1 MTDTE
6 KYEVTLKSNGR
17 EVAFVMNHD
26 PDSICD
32 TNTRKMATIG
42 CEPEVA
48 HFMMRV
54 LREGDTA
61 IDAGANVGFFTM
73 LMAKLVGPT
82 GRVFAF
88 EPNSDTYCRLCANVL
103 INAKSCYGDDNITLC
118 QNALWDSVRDLPLY
132 TNPHDPGLTSLR
144 AFKEVNGSQYVRTVV
159 LDHSVA
165 SAKLIKMDV
174 EGAECHVMAGAVRL
188 LGHVPFRLFGH
199 VPFILSELNEPALSR
214 FGKSA
219 HDLRDFMLQHGYD
232 TFLPQPDGT
241 LPVLVPPKTRLTG
254 GPQNLNVLF
263 ASVEDVSR
271 AYPECEVVQKRS

>member
-1 MTDTE
+1 
-6 KYEVTLKSNGR
+6 
-17 EVAFVMNHD
+17 
-26 PDSICD
+26 
-32 TNTRKMATIG
+32 MAAIG

-54 LREGDTA
+54 LREGDIA
-61 IDAGANVGFFTM
+61 VDAGANVGFFTL

-82 GRVFAF
+82 GHVLAF
-88 EPNSDTYCRLCANVL
+88 EPNRDTSERLLV
-103 INAKSCYGDDNITLC
+103 NAMLNELEHVTVSQT
-118 QNALWDSVRDLPLY
+118 ALWDSVRDLPLY
-132 TNPHDPGLTSLR
+132 VNPIDPGLTSLR
-144 AFKEVNGSQYVRTVV
+144 AFREVNGSQYVRTTT
-159 LDHSVA
+159 LDRSI
-165 SAKLIKMDV
+165 SKAKLIKMDV

-188 LGHVPFRLFGH
+188 LGGENR
-199 VPFILSELNEPALSR
+199 VPFILSELNEPALKR

-219 HDLRDFMLQHGYD
+219 HDLRDFMRDAGYS

-241 LPVLVPPKTRLTG
+241 LPILVPPKTRLIG